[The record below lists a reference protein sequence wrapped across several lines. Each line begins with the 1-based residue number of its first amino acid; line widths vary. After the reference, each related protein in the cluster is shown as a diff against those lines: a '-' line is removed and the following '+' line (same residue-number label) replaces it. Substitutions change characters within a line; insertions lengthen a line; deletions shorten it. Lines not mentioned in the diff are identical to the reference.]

1 MSVARVFFL
10 ILDAFDPV
18 RLSPHLT
25 PNLWRW
31 ANADGAATGIGRSVM
46 ASSTYPNHASFV
58 TGVRP
63 SEHGIWTNHVIR
75 DGQVS
80 GAWEAGPL
88 VPTLFD
94 SYGSEASV
102 VLGDHHLVGVMG
114 ARNAASH
121 WPPHGELTPEI
132 ALDPLAYPADE
143 AVLPRLVDA
152 LGTEARLV
160 IGYLGSIDTYSHI
173 YGPGSDEAISAY
185 RGVDERIG
193 QLEEAIDWS
202 RSAIIVVSDH
212 VQDPAA
218 ERPGIDLRSVVG
230 DETIVIDEGSA
241 ALIGPMADPGV
252 LDGVEGVEGWEK
264 LADGNVLA
272 WCERNRCFGTF
283 EVPVFRGVHGGAHTL
298 TQLALVSGGHPA
310 RSLLAAMVNVGEVPA
325 ESWAGAIAGV
335 LG

>member
-1 MSVARVFFL
+1 MSVPRVFFL

-31 ANADGAATGIGRSVM
+31 ANADGAATGVGRSVM
-46 ASSTYPNHASFV
+46 ASCTYPNHASFV

-63 SEHGIWTNHVIR
+63 AQHGIWTNHVIR
-75 DGQVS
+75 EGEVL

-88 VPTLFD
+88 APTLFD
-94 SYGSEASV
+94 SHGGEASV
-102 VLGDHHLVGVMG
+102 ALGDHHLVGVMG
-114 ARNAASH
+114 ARKAASH
-121 WPPHGELTPEI
+121 WPPDGALSPDV

-143 AVLPRLVDA
+143 AVLPHLVEA
-152 LGTEARLV
+152 LGSEARLV
-160 IGYLGSIDTYSHI
+160 VGYFGSIDTYSHI
-173 YGPGSDEAISAY
+173 YGPGSDEAADAY
-185 RGVDERIG
+185 RRVDDRIG
-193 QLEEAIDWS
+193 QLEEAIDWP

-212 VQDPAA
+212 VQDTAA
-218 ERPGIDLRSVVG
+218 ERPGIDLRSVLG
-230 DETIVIDEGSA
+230 EEAIVVDEGSA
-241 ALIGPMADPGV
+241 ALIGSMPSPGV
-252 LDGVEGVEGWEK
+252 LRGVEGVEGWEQ

-272 WCERNRCFGTF
+272 WCERGRYFGSSEF
-283 EVPVFRGVHGGAHTL
+283 PILKGVHGGAHTL

-310 RSLLAAMVNVGEVPA
+310 RTPLAAAVNAGEVPA